1 MQMQTVFYEV
11 LNKNIKTEQ
20 SSLSIDIPE
29 VWQVLKKNLK
39 KLNTAASLSFKL
51 IDIPEFYKN

>member
-29 VWQVLKKNLK
+29 VWQVLKKNFK
-39 KLNTAASLSFKL
+39 KTEYSS
-51 IDIPEFYKN
+51 

>member
-1 MQMQTVFYEV
+1 MQMQTVFFEV

-29 VWQVLKKNLK
+29 VRQVLKKNLK
-39 KLNTAASLSFKL
+39 KLNTAVSLSFKL
-51 IDIPEFYKN
+51 IGIPEFFKN

>member
-29 VWQVLKKNLK
+29 VRQLLKKNLK

-51 IDIPEFYKN
+51 IDIPEFFKN

>member
-1 MQMQTVFYEV
+1 MQMQTVFCEV

-29 VWQVLKKNLK
+29 VRQVLKKNLK

>member
-29 VWQVLKKNLK
+29 VRQVLKKNLK

>member
-1 MQMQTVFYEV
+1 MQMQTVFYVV

-29 VWQVLKKNLK
+29 VRQVLKKNLK
-39 KLNTAASLSFKL
+39 QLNTAASLSFKL
-51 IDIPEFYKN
+51 IDIPEFF

>member
-29 VWQVLKKNLK
+29 VRQVLKKNLK

-51 IDIPEFYKN
+51 IDIPEFFKN

>member
-29 VWQVLKKNLK
+29 VRQVLKKNFK

-51 IDIPEFYKN
+51 IDIPEFFKN